1 MAEKEQSKELTVA
14 SHAGTIALPE
24 SLQGYTGWE
33 AFDSS
38 DLVIPRYRVI
48 QPTSKTGH
56 EGNFLCNLTGE
67 EVETMNIV
75 VVKAD
80 KARAMWSQQDRS
92 KNSPEVNAYMQDLIA
107 ETGKNSEWL
116 ATGEGED
123 LLCRSYD
130 FWKPDQRHPLPPSQV
145 CAVMGPG
152 NRPKQVCP
160 FGAWD
165 EDGKTKPPC
174 GMTYNLL
181 CIGLDDSIPFWL
193 TLHGVSIKP
202 TKGFISSVMLRRKPF
217 FMFQTE
223 ISLEKRLEPQ
233 KHYRARF
240 TMPKPVDEV
249 LLNEIIIPTV
259 ESLKDASVQTTFE
272 AEEAA
277 EAAAAGMGGEGGE
290 GGYGGGG
297 EGGGYGGGGEG
308 AGGAESKPGEP
319 EFMKPAGGAGGGTTA
334 GAGVA
339 SGKEAGAGQAKKGGT
354 GEKPPF

>member
-14 SHAGTIALPE
+14 SHPGSIALPE

-48 QPTSKTGH
+48 QPTSKAGT

-67 EVETMNIV
+67 EVETLNV
-75 VVKAD
+75 VIVKAD
-80 KARAMWSQQDRS
+80 KGRSFWSQQDRS

-116 ATGEGED
+116 ASGDGGD

-130 FWKPDQRHPLPPSQV
+130 FWSPDPRHPLPPSKV

-152 NRPKQVCP
+152 NRPKQICP

-174 GMTYNLL
+174 GMSYNLL
-181 CIGLDDSIPFWL
+181 CIGMDDAVPFWL

-233 KHYRARF
+233 KHYRAKF
-240 TMPKPVDEV
+240 TMPKPVDET

-259 ESLKDASVQTTFE
+259 ESLKDASVQATFE

-277 EAAAAGMGGEGGE
+277 EAAAAG
-290 GGYGGGG
+290 GGG
-297 EGGGYGGGGEG
+297 EGREGGGYDAGGAGGGYG
-308 AGGAESKPGEP
+308 AGGAGGSESKPSEP
-319 EFMKPAGGAGGGTTA
+319 EFMKP
-334 GAGVA
+334 
-339 SGKEAGAGQAKKGGT
+339 SGSSANQAKKGGAGSGA
-354 GEKPPF
+354 GEKAPF

>member
-1 MAEKEQSKELTVA
+1 MSESKDLA
-14 SHAGTIALPE
+14 IHSPAGAVVIPE

-33 AFDSS
+33 SFDAS
-38 DLVIPRYRVI
+38 DLVIPRYKVV
-48 QPTSKTGH
+48 QPTSKTGT
-56 EGNFLCNLTGE
+56 EGHFLCNLTGE
-67 EVETMNIV
+67 EVETLNV
-75 VVKAD
+75 VIVKAD
-80 KARAMWSQQDRS
+80 KGRALWSQQDRT
-92 KNSPEVNAYMQDLIA
+92 KNSTEVNAYMQDLIA

-116 ATGEGED
+116 ASGDGED
-123 LLCRSYD
+123 LLCRSYT
-130 FWKPDQRHPLPPSQV
+130 FWEPDSRHPFPPSKV

-152 NRPKQVCP
+152 NRPKQVCQ

-174 GMTYNLL
+174 GTLYNLL
-181 CIGLDDSIPFWL
+181 CIGIDDGVPFWT

-233 KHYRARF
+233 KHYRAKF

-277 EAAAAGMGGEGGE
+277 EAAAAGGGSGGEGGS
-290 GGYGGGG
+290 
-297 EGGGYGGGGEG
+297 GGGYGGAGGDV
-308 AGGAESKPGEP
+308 GGAESRPGEP
-319 EFMKPAGGAGGGTTA
+319 EFMKPAGGASA
-334 GAGVA
+334 GAKD
-339 SGKEAGAGQAKKGGT
+339 SGAGQAKKGGAAGGT
-354 GEKPPF
+354 GSGAGEKSPF